1 MKRWILL
8 VIFIPFILNAK
19 ISTSQLI
26 LISSNGW
33 NDNQASLQRY
43 EKIDNRWH
51 KIGKKLS
58 IHIGRNGFGWGIG
71 LHKIP
76 KNAKYIKK
84 EGDGRSPAGIFR
96 LLNAFGYEPFD
107 ISYPYEVYHRYDHCV
122 DDINSRY
129 YNSIIDSRKVDID
142 YKSKEYMKFAKD
154 YYKYGIVVDH
164 NSFGSLHSLKGAG
177 SCIFVHIKDKP
188 TAGCSVMTQKEIKK
202 ILRWLDKNKNPI
214 LIQAP
219 KDTIKSLYRYATK
232 MNL

>member
-1 MKRWILL
+1 MMKKWILL
-8 VIFIPFILNAK
+8 AIFIPFILNAK
-19 ISTSQLI
+19 IATSQLI

-43 EKIDNRWH
+43 EKIDKKWH
-51 KIGKKLS
+51 KVGKKLS

-84 EGDGRSPAGIFR
+84 EGDGKSPAGVFR
-96 LLNAFGYEPFD
+96 LLWAFGYAPFD
-107 ISYPYEVYHRYDHCV
+107 ISYPYKVYHRYDHCV
-122 DDINSRY
+122 DDINSKY
-129 YNSIIDSRKVDID
+129 YNSIVDSRNIDID
-142 YKSKEYMKFAKD
+142 YKSKEYMKFAKN

-164 NSFGSLHSLKGAG
+164 NSFGSLHSVRGAG

-188 TAGCSVMTQKEIKK
+188 TAGCSVMNESQMKE
-202 ILRWLDKNKNPI
+202 ILRWLDKDKNPI

-219 KDTIKSLYRYATK
+219 KSEIRGLLKYIKDF
-232 MNL
+232 